1 MSTLAETISEAMIR
15 LGPAVQDSL
24 REITAELYG
33 LNLGEE
39 DRLAALATA
48 LATVAST
55 HHSRH
60 KPVYLEAVRAW
71 SLEISVE
78 LAPRRCGSF
87 ASPAKARSRKAP
99 RSWLPDSTVCWTA
112 WRRARPIFRTGW

>member
-15 LGPAVQDSL
+15 LGPAVQDNL
-24 REITAELYG
+24 RDIIAELYG

-55 HHSRH
+55 YHSRH

-78 LAPRRCGSF
+78 LAPPPLRLARF
-87 ASPAKARSRKAP
+87 AGKG
-99 RSWLPDSTVCWTA
+99 
-112 WRRARPIFRTGW
+112 PIEEGAEILVA